1 MIADVPPPPAV
12 PRPPAV
18 PPPARAPRARVPH
31 LDYPRDAV
39 LVVAGLPGAGKTTL
53 IRRLFGDGGGPV
65 RVLDAALVAQ
75 RWRRVLGTG
84 AGYRW
89 YRPIVHAEHH
99 ARVAL
104 ALLRPGPLVVHD
116 AANRPRLRRLWALL
130 ARAGGHQGH
139 LLFLDVPRETAEHG
153 QHERGRVLPG
163 PLMDGH
169 ARRWASLRGHLAARD
184 DLLAREGWSG
194 WRAMTR
200 AEADALTDIT
210 FWGDPDGQARPGA
223 PSAPSRSPT
232 WWSRSSGWRRGSATS
247 RS

>member
-1 MIADVPPPPAV
+1 VRLGPPPPVIADVPQPPPGPPARRSPPIPAV
-12 PRPPAV
+12 PAVSAV
-18 PPPARAPRARVPH
+18 PLPARAPRVRH

-53 IRRLFGDGGGPV
+53 IRRLFGEGGGRV

-116 AANRPRLRRLWALL
+116 AANRPRMRRLWALL
-130 ARAGGHQGH
+130 ARAGGHPGH

-153 QHERGRVLPG
+153 QHARGRVLPG
-163 PLMDGH
+163 PLMEGH
-169 ARRWASLRGHLAARD
+169 ARRWADLRGHLGVRD

-194 WRAMTR
+194 WRTVTR
-200 AEADALTDIT
+200 AQADALTDIT
-210 FWGDPDGQARPGA
+210 FWGDPGDPAVRGA
-223 PSAPSRSPT
+223 
-232 WWSRSSGWRRGSATS
+232 
-247 RS
+247 